1 MKSMFTLTAG
11 LAGLLLA
18 PVTAGAAEQ
27 HPEVIRA
34 LAAQGIEV
42 KRSFPAASGLRG
54 WLLATEG
61 EYSIVFTTADGKTL
75 LSGTL
80 FDASGRNLTA
90 LYAERYVPKP
100 DYREAFAELERA
112 VLIPEGTLAAP
123 KSTVYVIFDPNCP
136 YCHALWLALQPYHK
150 AGLQVRWLPVAYL
163 RPTSHTKAAAMLE
176 ADDPTREFRRIM
188 EGFGGNDAAYSGRNV
203 SPDARAILA
212 GHARIMRRFGLR
224 GTPAII
230 WKDRQGRIQVRRGMP
245 RLSEL
250 AAITGLPEQPQR
262 DPRVARFQ

>member
-1 MKSMFTLTAG
+1 MKSKSALAAG

-18 PVTAGAAEQ
+18 PVAAGAAEQ

-54 WLLATEG
+54 WLLASEG
-61 EYSIVFTTADGKTL
+61 QYSIVFTTADGKTL

-80 FDASGRNLTA
+80 LDASGRNLTA
-90 LYAERYVPKP
+90 LYAERYVPRP

-112 VLIPEGTLAAP
+112 VTIPEGTLAAP
-123 KSTVYVIFDPNCP
+123 KSTVYVVFDPNCP
-136 YCHALWLALQPYHK
+136 FCHALWLALQPYEK

-176 ADDPTREFRRIM
+176 AENPTLEFRRIM
-188 EGFGGNDAAYSGRNV
+188 EGFGANDAQYAGRTV
-203 SPDARAILA
+203 SDRARRVLEAN
-212 GHARIMRRFGLR
+212 ARIMRAFGLS
-224 GTPAII
+224 GTPAIV
-230 WKDRQGRIQVRRGMP
+230 WRDGKGRVQVTRGMP
-245 RLSEL
+245 RLPEL
-250 AAITGLPEQPQR
+250 AAITGLPEQPQS
-262 DPRVARFQ
+262 DPRLARFK